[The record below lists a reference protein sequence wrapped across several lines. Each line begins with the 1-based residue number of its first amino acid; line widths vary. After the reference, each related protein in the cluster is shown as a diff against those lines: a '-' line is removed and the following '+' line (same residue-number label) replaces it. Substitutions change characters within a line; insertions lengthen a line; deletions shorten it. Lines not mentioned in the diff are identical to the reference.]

1 MSLRDAINNKLKEA
15 MKAKDSITVSTLRL
29 VNSTIKD
36 KDIAAR
42 TADNREGIADDQI
55 LSTLQTMI
63 KQRIESAKMYKDGGR
78 QELAD
83 KEEAEIKII
92 ENFLPQQMSE
102 DEVGAVVKEAISSI
116 GAEGMKDMGK
126 VMAELKTK
134 YVGQMDFSKA
144 SALVKGALQ

>member
-1 MSLRDAINNKLKEA
+1 MSLRDAINDKLKDA
-15 MKAKDSITVSTLRL
+15 MRAKDKTIVSTLRL
-29 VNSTIKD
+29 VNSAIKD
-36 KDIAAR
+36 KDIASR
-42 TADNREGIADDQI
+42 TADNRDGIADDQI

-78 QELAD
+78 PELAD
-83 KEEAEIKII
+83 KEEAEIKVI
-92 ENFLPQQMSE
+92 EDFLPQQMSE
-102 DEVGAVVKEAISSI
+102 DEVGTVVKEAISSI